1 MKYLV
6 LLSACVFIKQTC
18 GNFLIVIS
26 KNSELIYVC
35 NTTTLECNVSYPANL
50 ILLRETNSCSKM
62 VLIDPISNKSC
73 ER

>member
-6 LLSACVFIKQTC
+6 LLSACMFLKQTC
-18 GNFLIVIS
+18 GIFLVVVNKTTDVIH
-26 KNSELIYVC
+26 IC
-35 NTTTLECNVSYPANL
+35 NTVTLECNYSNAASL

-62 VLIDPISNKSC
+62 VQIDPVSNKSC